1 MAKTMYAIEYLG
13 ALSIKQGQVY
23 TSAEIL
29 AKYKTANVMKMK
41 TSGVNVSLNNSDMFP
56 LDFNDE
62 TYLVTGHTY
71 IFDRAC
77 TIVVG
82 RYVAIT

>member
-13 ALSIKQGQVY
+13 ALIIKQGQMY
-23 TSAEIL
+23 TSTDVL
-29 AKYKTANVMKMK
+29 ATYPTANVIKLK
-41 TSGVNVSLNNSDMFP
+41 TSDVNVSVNNSDMFP

-77 TIVVG
+77 TIAVG
-82 RYVAIT
+82 RYVVIA